1 MPYRDYGLG
10 PSCDPD
16 WHLMVLKTSKIL
28 ISRRSWSDIVD
39 DDLDDREC
47 LESMRQDATIHA
59 MFIYNRVTNSM
70 KYLSTAL

>member
-1 MPYRDYGLG
+1 MPYRDNRLG
-10 PSCDPD
+10 RSCDPD

-59 MFIYNRVTNSM
+59 MFI
-70 KYLSTAL
+70 

>member
-1 MPYRDYGLG
+1 MPYRDYRHGR
-10 PSCDPD
+10 SCDLD
-16 WHLMVLKTSKIL
+16 LHLMVLKTSKIL

-59 MFIYNRVTNSM
+59 MFI
-70 KYLSTAL
+70 

>member
-1 MPYRDYGLG
+1 MPYRDYRLG
-10 PSCDPD
+10 RSCDPD

-59 MFIYNRVTNSM
+59 MFI
-70 KYLSTAL
+70 

>member
-10 PSCDPD
+10 RSCDPD
-16 WHLMVLKTSKIL
+16 LHLMVLKTSKIL

-59 MFIYNRVTNSM
+59 MFI
-70 KYLSTAL
+70 